1 MPMSSAL
8 PESLRIKLPV
18 ADDLLLPEVV
28 LNSILTATGIS
39 VVIPAMMQPKH
50 LRSNIQAVESC
61 RFSPEEL
68 AALRTALCTA
78 D

>member
-1 MPMSSAL
+1 
-8 PESLRIKLPV
+8 
-18 ADDLLLPEVV
+18 V
-28 LNSILTATGIS
+28 LNSILTGTGVS

-68 AALRTALCTA
+68 ASVRIALCTA